1 MVKTAR
7 EMYPDN
13 FLWRQ
18 NEYEYEF
25 GRNAFD
31 IVSGTDKIRKAFEA
45 GESLDQ
51 IVAAWEPRAS
61 EFAEVREKFLLY

>member
-7 EMYPDN
+7 EMYPDK

-31 IVSGTDKIRKAFEA
+31 IICGTDKIRKAFESGA
-45 GESLDQ
+45 SLDEIQ
-51 IVAAWEPRAS
+51 AAWEPRFS
-61 EFAEVREKFLLY
+61 EFMKMRESVLMY